1 LALVTPAAGAP
12 ARSPGIS
19 QGPSRVDVLAMRD
32 GARAAERIGPAIYA
46 APVDEEEELEGGDQD
61 EEFCPGPDPCLAPQ
75 ARCASLSPLAIRCPG
90 QSCGSDAAAAY
101 SCAFAATLLAAPDAP
116 CPALATCVQFLC

>member
-1 LALVTPAAGAP
+1 
-12 ARSPGIS
+12 
-19 QGPSRVDVLAMRD
+19 MRD

-61 EEFCPGPDPCLAPQ
+61 EEFCPGPDPCLAPLRH
-75 ARCASLSPLAIRCPG
+75 ATLSPLAIRCPG
-90 QSCGSDAAAAY
+90 RSCGSDAAAAY
-101 SCAFAATLLAAPDAP
+101 SCAFASTLLAAPAAP